1 MASGRGHREAVRAL
15 LRHGAAVDKCTNPA
29 DLPTCPERLVR
40 GRDVS
45 LLWAVLWQEVGDFPL
60 RIASRD
66 GYLEVVE
73 LLVASGATVNKD
85 VRP

>member
-1 MASGRGHREAVRAL
+1 
-15 LRHGAAVDKCTNPA
+15 
-29 DLPTCPERLVR
+29 LVR

-60 RIASRD
+60 KIASRD